1 MSKIFRHGSLSVLM
15 LEQELK
21 FSVPW
26 AARKAVAGQFA
37 SLSSAPRT
45 RLRAMYFDTPDRQL
59 ARQRAAIRLRQEGRR
74 WVQTF
79 KMAGADALS
88 RVELNHPSPGRAL
101 DLSVYAGTPAE
112 AVLAGLGAELGVRY
126 ETDVWRKAAAVR
138 TRAGTVEVAYDEG
151 AIRAQGLEL
160 PVCELEFEL
169 VSGRPQALFV
179 VAGRWLA
186 RHGLVLDLRSKAER
200 GDGLANAAARIAAAP
215 LDERPQVREAEIAA
229 FWSPRLAA
237 GIALGQDE
245 TPDEALAA
253 MTAECFEQ
261 IARNAAP
268 LAAADAP
275 PGVRLGGA
283 EHVHQLRVGMRR
295 LRSAWKLLDGHA
307 ELPPAALQDGARRHF
322 AEFGRVRDQDVMGGE
337 VLSALVD
344 AGMPPLPW
352 QPAAGTDAAALASS
366 VDFQSWL
373 LGLLAW
379 NVGIREPATR
389 LPLAGGL
396 PEPPPAVAPEPARAV
411 RLARAVT
418 RRLRKWHGRLVREG
432 RHFMRL
438 EDERRHALRKLAK
451 RLRYGLALSAPLYRA
466 GRVRAYRKKLAAL
479 QDILGEIND
488 LVVARTHYAGLAD
501 AHSQAWFALGWIAA
515 RLRELEVQ
523 AEAAFGAL
531 AEVRLPWKPRR

>member
-1 MSKIFRHGSLSVLM
+1 MV
-15 LEQELK
+15 EQELK
-21 FSVPW
+21 FSVPS
-26 AARKAVAGQFA
+26 AAHKAVAGQFA
-37 SLSSAPRT
+37 SLSSAPRMH
-45 RLRAMYFDTPDRQL
+45 LRAMYFDTPDRQL
-59 ARQRAAIRLRQEGRR
+59 ARQRAAIRLRQEGRT

-79 KMAGADALS
+79 KMAGADVMS

-112 AVLAGLGAELGVRY
+112 AVLAGLTAELVVRY
-126 ETDVWRKAAAVR
+126 ETDVWRRAVAVR
-138 TRAGTVEVAYDEG
+138 TRAGTVEAAYDVG
-151 AIRAQGLEL
+151 TIRAQGLEL

-169 VSGRPQALFV
+169 VSGRPQALFI

-229 FWSPRLAA
+229 FWGPRFAA
-237 GIALGQDE
+237 GIELGQDE
-245 TPDEALAA
+245 APDRALAA

-295 LRSAWKLLDGHA
+295 LRSAWKLLDGNA
-307 ELPPAALQDGARRHF
+307 ELPPAGLRDGARRHF
-322 AEFGRVRDQDVMGGE
+322 SDFGRVRDQDVMGGA

-344 AGMPPLPW
+344 AGMPPLQW
-352 QPAAGTDAAALASS
+352 QPEAGTDAATLAAS

-379 NVGIREPATR
+379 NVGIREPAPG
-389 LPLAGGL
+389 LPMAGGL
-396 PEPPPAVAPEPARAV
+396 PSAEPAAAPEPGRPV

-418 RRLRKWHGRLVREG
+418 PRLRKWHGRLVRDG
-432 RHFMRL
+432 RHFVRL

-466 GRVRAYRKKLAAL
+466 ARVRAYRKKLSAL

-488 LVVARTHYAGLAD
+488 LVVARTHYASLAD

-531 AEVRLPWKPRR
+531 AEARLPWKPRR

>member
-1 MSKIFRHGSLSVLM
+1 M

-26 AARKAVAGQFA
+26 AARKAVAGQVV

-45 RLRAMYFDTPDRQL
+45 HLRAMYFDTPDRQL
-59 ARQRAAIRLRQEGRR
+59 ARQRAAIRLRQEGRK

-79 KMAGADALS
+79 KMAGADAMS

-112 AVLAGLGAELGVRY
+112 AVLAGLGAGLGVRY
-126 ETDVWRKAAAVR
+126 ETDVWRKTAAVR
-138 TRAGTVEVAYDEG
+138 TRAGSVEVAYDVG
-151 AIRAQGLEL
+151 TIRAQGLEL

-169 VSGRPQALFV
+169 MSGRPQALFI

-229 FWSPRLAA
+229 FWAPRFAT
-237 GIALGQDE
+237 GIGLGQDE
-245 TPDEALAA
+245 TPDQALAA

-295 LRSAWKLLDGHA
+295 LRSAWKLLDGNA
-307 ELPPAALQDGARRHF
+307 ELPPAALQEGARRHF
-322 AEFGRVRDQDVMGGE
+322 ADFGRVRDQDVMGGE
-337 VLSALVD
+337 VLSTLVD
-344 AGMPPLPW
+344 AGMPPLAW
-352 QPAAGTDAAALASS
+352 QPEAGPDAATLASS

-379 NVGIREPATR
+379 NVGIREPAPS
-389 LPLAGGL
+389 LPMAGGL
-396 PEPPPAVAPEPARAV
+396 PAAEPAAPAPARPV

-418 RRLRKWHGRLVREG
+418 PRLDKWHRRLVREG
-432 RHFMRL
+432 RHFVRL

-466 GRVRAYRKKLAAL
+466 ARVRAYRRQLSAL

-488 LVVARTHYAGLAD
+488 LVVARTHYASLAD

-523 AEAAFGAL
+523 AETAFGAL
-531 AEVRLPWKPRR
+531 AEVRVPWKARR